1 MTKETR
7 GKKKVFVNSL
17 KNMGNRNK
25 QSQTKNKSLFGYH
38 FFVKNFS
45 FFFFSLLDKNC
56 IKFLV
61 LSSHLAAI

>member
-45 FFFFSLLDKNC
+45 FFFF
-56 IKFLV
+56 FFV
-61 LSSHLAAI
+61 G